1 MEKICFFAC
10 IVFLK
15 LYIWLNSIVNYN
27 FDSSD
32 EYQNFQNNPFFN
44 NLIIKLFKFI
54 YASKFCTIPKE
65 NEIKI
70 FFIDHFVFRKI
81 KISLKKLVIVLFNYI
96 ICQL

>member
-1 MEKICFFAC
+1 MEKICFFVC

-44 NLIIKLFKFI
+44 NLINYLNLYMHRNFVQF
-54 YASKFCTIPKE
+54 PK
-65 NEIKI
+65 KM
-70 FFIDHFVFRKI
+70 K
-81 KISLKKLVIVLFNYI
+81 
-96 ICQL
+96 

>member
-1 MEKICFFAC
+1 MEKICFFVC

-44 NLIIKLFKFI
+44 NLINYLNLYMHRNFVQFK
-54 YASKFCTIPKE
+54 
-65 NEIKI
+65 
-70 FFIDHFVFRKI
+70 
-81 KISLKKLVIVLFNYI
+81 KKMK
-96 ICQL
+96 

>member
-1 MEKICFFAC
+1 MKKICFFAC

-44 NLIIKLFKFI
+44 NLINYLNLYMHRNFVQF
-54 YASKFCTIPKE
+54 PK
-65 NEIKI
+65 KM
-70 FFIDHFVFRKI
+70 K
-81 KISLKKLVIVLFNYI
+81 
-96 ICQL
+96 

>member
-1 MEKICFFAC
+1 MEKICFFVC

-44 NLIIKLFKFI
+44 NLINYLNL
-54 YASKFCTIPKE
+54 YMHR
-65 NEIKI
+65 N
-70 FFIDHFVFRKI
+70 FVQFQ
-81 KISLKKLVIVLFNYI
+81 KKMK
-96 ICQL
+96 